1 VGEGAAAHSLPVAL
15 VTGGSRGIGAAIALD
30 LGRRG
35 HPVAV
40 NYSRSAETAEAVVEA
55 IEGAGGSALA
65 VGADVSDE
73 VAVAEMF
80 ETVGSDLGPVGVL
93 VNNAGITRD
102 NLLLRM
108 GPEDFDA
115 VIATNL
121 RSAYLCTRAA
131 LRGMLRARWGRI
143 ICIASVAGVAGNPG
157 QANYAASKAG
167 LIGFAKSVAK
177 EVGSRGITVN
187 TIAPGFIDT
196 EMTEALGDDV
206 KAASLEAIALG
217 RFGRPDEVA
226 ALAGFFASEEAG
238 YITGQVVMVDGGL
251 AI

>member
-1 VGEGAAAHSLPVAL
+1 MSQTAADSRVAL
-15 VTGGSRGIGAAIALD
+15 VTGGSRGIGRAIALE

-40 NYSRSAETAEAVVEA
+40 NYTSRAPAADEVVAAVEEVGAKA
-55 IEGAGGSALA
+55 IA
-65 VGADVSDE
+65 VKADVSDADQ
-73 VAVAEMF
+73 VAAMF
-80 ETVGSDLGPVGVL
+80 DTVGETVGPVAVL
-93 VNNAGITRD
+93 VNNAGVNRD
-102 NLLLRM
+102 NLVVRM
-108 GPEDFDA
+108 SPEDFDA

-143 ICIASVAGVAGNPG
+143 ICVGSVAGVAGNAG

-177 EVGSRGITVN
+177 EVGSRGITANVV
-187 TIAPGFIDT
+187 APGFIETD
-196 EMTEALGDDV
+196 MTNALEPGV
-206 KAASLEAIALG
+206 KRAALDSVAVG
-217 RFGRPDEVA
+217 RFGRAEEVA
-226 ALAGFFASEEAG
+226 ALVGFLAGEEAG
-238 YITGQVVMVDGGL
+238 YITGQVMMVDGGL

>member
-1 VGEGAAAHSLPVAL
+1 MAEPAADPDHPVAL
-15 VTGGSRGIGAAIALD
+15 VTGGSRGIGSAIARE

-40 NYSRSAETAEAVVEA
+40 NYARRDDAAREVVEA
-55 IEGAGGSALA
+55 IEAEGGRALA
-65 VGADVSDE
+65 VGADVSDAS
-73 VAVAEMF
+73 AVGEML
-80 ETVGSDLGPVGVL
+80 ERVSSELGPVGVL

-102 NLLLRM
+102 NLLVRM
-108 GPEDFDA
+108 APEDFDA

-121 RSAYLCTRAA
+121 RSAYLCTRAV
-131 LRGMLRARWGRI
+131 LRGMIRARWGRI

-196 EMTEALGDDV
+196 EMTEALGDTL
-206 KAASLEAIALG
+206 KAATLEAIALR